1 MKGENL
7 ILKIVCLVVAATITN
22 LLPSYSYLAAL

>member
-7 ILKIVCLVVAATITN
+7 FLKIVCLVVVATIPN
-22 LLPSYSYLAAL
+22 LLPSYFYLAAL